1 MIRGSCLCG
10 GVKFEIRGSK
20 GPFELCH
27 CNRCRKAT
35 GSGFA
40 AGLRV
45 RGEDLRIVQGQ
56 ELIKTFEAPII
67 DAPPPYTN
75 RFCGRCGSPEPVPS
89 DNASWLEVPAGALG
103 CNLGGRYA
111 ASVGNHSHACHQSN
125 KAERGA
131 VLENCAVPDLVP
143 QNPGHET
150 RHQLQQPNR
159 RVVPADA
166 ARAQRPRYKVGRK
179 GFAHCPKHTLV

>member
-10 GVKFEIRGSK
+10 GVKFEIRASE

-35 GSGFA
+35 GSAFA

-45 RGEDLRIVQGQ
+45 RGEDMRIVQGQ

-75 RFCGRCGSPEPVPS
+75 RFCGRCGSPVPIPS
-89 DNASWLEVPAGALG
+89 DDPSWFEVPAGALDDDPKIG
-103 CNLGGRYA
+103 
-111 ASVGNHSHACHQSN
+111 
-125 KAERGA
+125 
-131 VLENCAVPDLVP
+131 PDKHIYVDFKSPWYSIGDDLP
-143 QNPGHET
+143 QMT
-150 RHQLQQPNR
+150 KSQIQAYR
-159 RVVPADA
+159 RAD
-166 ARAQRPRYKVGRK
+166 V
-179 GFAHCPKHTLV
+179 

>member
-1 MIRGSCLCG
+1 MIKGSCLCG

-35 GSGFA
+35 GSAFA

-56 ELIKTFEAPII
+56 ELIKTFVAPII

-75 RFCGRCGSPEPVPS
+75 RFCGRCGSPVPVPS
-89 DNASWLEVPAGALG
+89 DDASHKEPNSGILQGCGVSASKEFPFRPLSDPLLPVVSGSFRASW
-103 CNLGGRYA
+103 
-111 ASVGNHSHACHQSN
+111 
-125 KAERGA
+125 
-131 VLENCAVPDLVP
+131 
-143 QNPGHET
+143 
-150 RHQLQQPNR
+150 
-159 RVVPADA
+159 
-166 ARAQRPRYKVGRK
+166 
-179 GFAHCPKHTLV
+179 